1 MLKRHVVV
9 IAFYHRERNQHWH
22 SESQIRTWFAKGRSN
37 VAALFSVTESSM
49 GNLRTIDLNYW
60 RTIEER
66 LLYALK
72 EYPWVQIQVSTY
84 ILPS

>member
-1 MLKRHVVV
+1 MLKRHEVV

-22 SESQIRTWFAKGRSN
+22 SQIRTWFAKGRSN

-72 EYPWVQIQVSTY
+72 EYPWVQIQVST
-84 ILPS
+84 